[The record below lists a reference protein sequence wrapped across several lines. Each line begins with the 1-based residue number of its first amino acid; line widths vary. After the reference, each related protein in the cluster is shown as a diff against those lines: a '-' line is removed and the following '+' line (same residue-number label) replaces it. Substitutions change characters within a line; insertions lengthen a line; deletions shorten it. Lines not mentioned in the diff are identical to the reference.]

1 MQANNL
7 TRPLAIIYYWV
18 PILGVYWSLAQDTQ
32 MRNIVQLGV
41 ILHTS
46 ALWWP
51 GLHDN
56 EIDD

>member
-1 MQANNL
+1 MQESNL
-7 TRPLAIIYYWV
+7 TRPLAIIYYWF
-18 PILGVYWSLAQDTQ
+18 PILGVDWSLAHDTQ

-46 ALWWP
+46 ALW
-51 GLHDN
+51 LHDN